1 MNTKN
6 YFIAFAIY
14 WGGFGLVTTFYPAL
28 MDLFLSNDGIK
39 ASTDF
44 SNHVWM
50 HGGIDILALVIVLLA
65 LSREKLSKNTIIA
78 TAFAAFFPT
87 IAIVYSLVFTPYWSA
102 LFIGSG
108 LGTLLFFVWGLYI
121 GLKKE
126 KSI

>member
-1 MNTKN
+1 MNTKK

-28 MDLFLSNDGIK
+28 MDLFLSNEGIK

-50 HGGIDILALVIVLLA
+50 HGGFDILALVIVLLA
-65 LSREKLSKNTIIA
+65 LSKENVSKNTIIA
-78 TAFAAFFPT
+78 TAFAALLPT
-87 IAIVYSLVFTPYWSA
+87 IAIFYSLIFIPYWSA
-102 LFIGSG
+102 LFLGSG
-108 LGTLLFFVWGLYI
+108 LGTLLFFAWGLTI

>member
-1 MNTKN
+1 MNTKK
-6 YFIAFAIY
+6 YFIAYAIY

-28 MDLFLSNDGIK
+28 MDLFLSDDGIK

-78 TAFAAFFPT
+78 TAFAALLPT
-87 IAIVYSLVFTPYWSA
+87 IAILYSLLFTSYLSI

-108 LGTLLFFVWGLYI
+108 LGTLLFFVWGLTI